1 MFENSF
7 TVAILDV
14 SRVTTSTPF
23 SFTNLK
29 RIHSTQENKTKK
41 KKKKKKK
48 QKNKNNKT
56 KQF

>member
-29 RIHSTQENKTKK
+29 RINSTQENKTKK
-41 KKKKKKK
+41 KKKK
-48 QKNKNNKT
+48 NKNNKT